1 MCTQHGGTLVPLCKM
16 TNPIYMR
23 EKNLPLVSALV
34 SLKSLSIKFVVVGLS
49 PEDRKEALEE
59 LFVFGK
65 DNQLLFFKRMAV
77 LAVVATVIATGGLLS
92 DSVVV

>member
-1 MCTQHGGTLVPLCKM
+1 
-16 TNPIYMR
+16 MR

-77 LAVVATVIATGGLLS
+77 LAVVATVIAIGGLLS